1 MGPFL
6 GCKWGTKRCSSLGSV
21 ACTIF
26 GTESRITSQFMVGES
41 RGICW
46 TACESCLQSVQR
58 RPTGCNNVRG
68 SRQCSKIALYKT
80 PNPGRLQKQGR
91 FRGFRLKVY
100 LRLSSTATEV
110 SESVAEVRDGV
121 DQKIEGRF
129 VLDRP
134 QNVTVRIEHFFQ
146 ISLIDHGHA
155 AGMRAGELDRHV

>member
-1 MGPFL
+1 MGCWVR
-6 GCKWGTKRCSSLGSV
+6 GSRSTSLEPGP
-21 ACTIF
+21 
-26 GTESRITSQFMVGES
+26 ESRS
-41 RGICW
+41 RNGRSRLN
-46 TACESCLQSVQR
+46 ESCLQSVQR

-155 AGMRAGELDRHV
+155 TGMRTGELDRHV